1 VSAVRPGALELSP
14 REREVVHLLCEGFTD
29 REIAASLYLSQ
40 HTVQTHVR
48 RILYV
53 LRARNRTHAAT
64 LWTRQLA

>member
-1 VSAVRPGALELSP
+1 M
-14 REREVVHLLCEGFTD
+14 VHLLCEGFTD